1 MSQEFLSEGWFAKV
15 KELRDAAGN
24 IEAPAALADLVI
36 NVTVTGAPGGDKA
49 MALVGGMLEEGH
61 HDSAPT
67 TMILP
72 ADLAKRI
79 FIEGDQ
85 SAGMQGFMTG
95 QIRIEGDMS
104 KLMALQTAQPTAAQM
119 ELMKKIAAETA

>member
-1 MSQEFLSEGWFAKV
+1 MSLEFLSDEWFAKV
-15 KELRDAAGN
+15 KEIRDGAGN
-24 IEAPAALADLVI
+24 VEAPAALADLVI
-36 NVTVTGAPGGDKA
+36 NITVNADGGDKEL
-49 MALVGGMLEEGH
+49 ALVGGMIEEGH
-61 HDSAPT
+61 HADAPT

-85 SAGMQGFMTG
+85 SAGMQGFMSG

-104 KLMALQTAQPTAAQM
+104 KLMALQTAQPSADQVA
-119 ELMKKIAAETA
+119 LMLSLIHI

>member
-1 MSQEFLSEGWFAKV
+1 MSQEFLSEGWFAMV
-15 KELRDAAGN
+15 KTLRDEAGAL
-24 IEAPAALADLVI
+24 EAPAALADLII
-36 NVTVTGAPGGDKA
+36 NVTITGGSVDKA
-49 MALVGGMLEEGH
+49 MSLVGGMLEEGH
-61 HDSAPT
+61 HPNAPT

-104 KLMALQTAQPTAAQM
+104 KLMALQTAQPTAAQV

>member
-1 MSQEFLSEGWFAKV
+1 MSVEFLSDEWFAKV
-15 KELRDAAGN
+15 DELRAEAGD

-36 NVTVTGAPGGDKA
+36 NITISGDSEQQ
-49 MALVGGMLEEGH
+49 MALVGGMIEKGH
-61 HDSAPT
+61 KDGAPT

-85 SAGMQGFMTG
+85 SAGMQGFMSG

-104 KLMALQTAQPTAAQM
+104 KLMALQTAQPTASQV
-119 ELMKKIAAETA
+119 ELMKKIAAITA